1 MENFIPCG
9 ALDVPDPENSF
20 TAPLLLVEDEES
32 LETDVDDARDTPEE
46 NPGHRLLEGEHIST
60 ITTNAAHLSQW
71 TMAAH
76 ELALLNTTIIQHHA

>member
-32 LETDVDDARDTPEE
+32 LETDVDDAGDTPEE
-46 NPGHRLLEGEHIST
+46 DPGHRLFESEHVSSVSSDT
-60 ITTNAAHLSQW
+60 ALPSKWAIT
-71 TMAAH
+71 AH
-76 ELALLNTTIIQHHA
+76 ESPYLKYV